1 MLTKRDMQN
10 MHSGGARG
18 LELRTA
24 GLMDRALDLKPEV
37 TQGCG
42 LNLFRAKEL
51 PGIVKFSEP

>member
-1 MLTKRDMQN
+1 MKN